1 MNRRTFL
8 GAASAASLGA
18 LAGCMSALG
27 TVAPPNVP
35 EQQLDEGGWK
45 QTNRTE
51 KTVYEETFGPVT
63 VTGKSTTLTFEDKR
77 LRQSVKEKT
86 LGQIDGTLA
95 IYSASHINFSPDLN
109 NLPGGVGREEVLNEV
124 EKAAKEQ
131 FKQRMRDN
139 GLKNVTKTGT
149 KQFTTDSGKNAGLT
163 TYKAEFPVGKLT
175 YETSG
180 ESFTIDVGT
189 IGVAGDL
196 AVWNQG
202 DYVVVAGGAYPFE
215 NFAKTTQKEL
225 SDAIT
230 VTIDI
235 DLKLTPKQYRK
246 EVRNLIAATT

>member
-8 GAASAASLGA
+8 GAASAAGLGA
-18 LAGCMSALG
+18 LAGCTSALG

-35 EQQLDEGGWK
+35 QQQLDEGGWE
-45 QTNRTE
+45 QTNRSE
-51 KTVYEETFGPVT
+51 KTVLDKQYGPVT
-63 VTGKSTTLTFEDKR
+63 VKGKSTTLTFEDKQ

-109 NLPGGVGREEVLNEV
+109 NLPGGVGRKEVLKEV
-124 EKAAKEQ
+124 EKAAKKQ
-131 FKQRMRDN
+131 FKQRMKDN
-139 GLKNVTKTGT
+139 GLQNVTKTGT
-149 KQFTTDSGKNAGLT
+149 KQFTTDSGKDAGLT

-189 IGVAGDL
+189 IDVAGDL
-196 AVWNQG
+196 AVWNQN

-215 NFAKTTQKEL
+215 NFTKTTQKDL
-225 SDAIT
+225 SDAIS

-235 DLKLTPKQYRK
+235 DLNLKPKQYRT